1 LRLLPVEKK
10 TKTSNAR
17 NVFSTDA
24 LVNEFHSVR
33 KKLEDPKFLERLLCG
48 DGDAYAVAA
57 LVLEPCIRKFTGRRG
72 KKEEYANNYIK
83 QVFGDGG
90 HKLVEWCRNSANKDR
105 LFRDFVSDRNQSIAE
120 RMEEEKRSADEQ
132 VKSPRFRDSLE
143 RALAAYAFGGQGD
156 VDRNQDAIKLLFLN
170 QQPANRIDP
179 AQINRAVAYLYRF
192 MSEKEGP
199 NGANIRRNC
208 GISADDWTFCL
219 DVLENNIF
227 VRTRSDEHI
236 RRHRPDRM
244 RA

>member
-1 LRLLPVEKK
+1 VKKK
-10 TKTSNAR
+10 TRTSNAR
-17 NVFSTDA
+17 NDFSTDA
-24 LVNEFHSVR
+24 FVNEFHSVR
-33 KKLEDPKFLERLLCG
+33 KKLDDPNFLKRLLCG

-57 LVLEPCIRKFTGRRG
+57 LVLEPYIRNFTGRRG

-90 HKLVEWCRNSANKDR
+90 NNLVEWCGNSANEDR
-105 LFRDFVSDRNQSIAE
+105 LFRDFVSDQNQSIAE
-120 RMEEEKRSADEQ
+120 RMKEEKRSVDEQ
-132 VKSPRFRDSLE
+132 VKSPRFRNSLK

-156 VDRNQDAIKLLFLN
+156 VDKNQDAIKYLFLN

-219 DVLENNIF
+219 DVLENNISN
-227 VRTRSDEHI
+227 RTRSDEHI
-236 RRHRPDRM
+236 QRYRPHRM
-244 RA
+244 GA